1 MLLKEA
7 DRGAKRIPLDGI
19 LQPADVLLVVSPT
32 AEFTVPSLGIH
43 LLEASCRDA
52 GINTS
57 VLYSNLVYL
66 NLIGLDLHIDISRDG
81 YLLLGER
88 IFASA
93 AFNLASVS
101 IGRSMQKFSDPAWW
115 PDHLWHVKGHTQ
127 GPHIPI
133 PVVPFREWLDTV
145 DLEYLESSTTNW
157 LHTLAR
163 QIVNLGFHIVGCSTT
178 LGGLVPAV
186 ALLNCVKKVAPDIIT
201 IIGGAL
207 CEAEMA
213 EGILSLKTGI
223 DYIFSGEGE
232 ITFPP
237 LVKQILGG
245 CLPKGKIIYGEDV
258 TDLDKTPL
266 PDYRDYTEQR
276 EKLHPQW
283 SLDKYMYMIPFES
296 SRGCWHGKCTFC
308 GLNGQ
313 KNLFRCKSPD
323 VIIQN
328 LKAHVDQ
335 NHMNEILMSD
345 NMMPLQY
352 FDTLIPR
359 LSTEIPSIKIV
370 YEMKADLT
378 LDQVLSLKEAGIT
391 FRPGIESLSPSLLR
405 RMHKPYTVRENIA
418 LLRYCRSAGITLDWN
433 LLFGFPGDQIGE
445 YEEMLQLLP
454 LIRHLQPPM
463 KMLPLALIRFGNY
476 QVSPGAFG
484 ISNLRPA
491 EVHRDTLPSHADL
504 DKITYLFSADFSS
517 QSREN
522 PEVITSLWKEYRVWC
537 KAWALY
543 KAIPLETLLPTLHLV
558 RKSTELYVLEDTRG
572 LPGRPKRMEINRY
585 QAGLLLVARPLEA
598 VPDVEAHWA
607 LDAGLGVVMESWLI
621 PLATAEPVLLQE
633 FEREYERDG

>member
-7 DRGAKRIPLDGI
+7 EREARQIPLHEI

-32 AEFTVPSLGIH
+32 AQFTVPSLGIH

-52 GINTS
+52 GINTT
-57 VLYSNLVYL
+57 VLYSNLLYL
-66 NLIGLDLHIDISRDG
+66 NLIGAKLHTDISRDG

-93 AFNLASVS
+93 AFNLPSVS

-115 PDHLWHVKGHTQ
+115 PDHLWHVNRHDQ
-127 GPHIPI
+127 DPQVPI
-133 PVVPFREWLDTV
+133 PVVPFREWLATV
-145 DLEYLESSTTNW
+145 DLEDLESSTANW
-157 LHTLAR
+157 LHALAC
-163 QIVNLGFHIVGCSTT
+163 QIVNLGYRIVGGSTT

-186 ALLNCVKKVAPDIIT
+186 ALLNCIKKADPDVIT

-232 ITFPP
+232 ITFPA
-237 LVKQILGG
+237 LARQILGD
-245 CLPKGKIIYGEDV
+245 CLPKEKIITGADV
-258 TDLDKTPL
+258 TDLDHTPL
-266 PDYRDYTEQR
+266 PDYRNYIEQR

-283 SLDKYMYMIPFES
+283 PLDKYRYMIPFES

-328 LKAHVDQ
+328 LKALVNK

-345 NMMPLQY
+345 NMMPLRY

-391 FRPGIESLSPSLLR
+391 FRPGIESLAPSLLR

-433 LLFGFPGDQIGE
+433 LLFGFPGDQISE
-445 YEEMLQLLP
+445 YEEMLHLLP

-463 KMLPLALIRFGNY
+463 NMLPLALIRFGNY

-491 EVHRDTLPSHADL
+491 EVHRDTLPLHADL

-522 PEVITSLWKEYRVWC
+522 PEIITALWKEYRVWSQ
-537 KAWALY
+537 AWAVY

-558 RKSTELYVLEDTRG
+558 RKSNELYVLEDTRQ
-572 LPGRPKRMEINRY
+572 LPGQPKRREINRY
-585 QAGLLLVARPLEA
+585 QAGLLLVARPLET
-598 VPDVEAHWA
+598 VPDVEAHWVV
-607 LDAGLGVVMESWLI
+607 DAGLGVVMESWLI
-621 PLATAEPVLLQE
+621 PLTTAEPVLLQE
-633 FEREYERDG
+633 FEREYEQDV